1 MDKNGFVSVDVRFE
15 PQTYFKT
22 YPKVYGDYD
31 LDYRDFDMNGR
42 QLDALTAIIDFC
54 ERQKIKLV
62 FVNMPMHSSY
72 LDSSRLRREKILTQR
87 MKELSQHGNL
97 TYIDFSSI
105 WKNQPQYFSDPSH
118 LNHTG
123 AIAIASKLATN
134 PKMPWQLFR

>member
-1 MDKNGFVSVDVRFE
+1 
-15 PQTYFKT
+15 
-22 YPKVYGDYD
+22 
-31 LDYRDFDMNGR
+31 MNGR